1 MKREKVTCRAG
12 NSTWIETIC
21 VLASVVLLLF
31 STCLGCKST
40 GRDPFSGVRVNVNYT
55 LQLDDAQ
62 AIEVALVK

>member
-1 MKREKVTCRAG
+1 MRLA
-12 NSTWIETIC
+12 SIC
-21 VLASVVLLLF
+21 VLASVVLLLV

-40 GRDPFSGVRVNVNYT
+40 GRDPFSDVRVNVNYT